1 MFCKNP
7 SIMFKSNRTW
17 PSCNPD
23 KVYTLKPELLNNPTM
38 YQQSPIGMLY
48 GYKKVENGGNGSNG
62 SNITTVAPEG
72 FKVNNSQESCSALPI
87 AIGLCV
93 IAACFLGV
101 TKQK

>member
-7 SIMFKSNRTW
+7 SIVFKSNRTW

-23 KVYTLKPELLNNPTM
+23 QVYTLKPELLKDPTM

-48 GYKKVENGGNGSNG
+48 GYKKVENGGNGC
-62 SNITTVAPEG
+62 TVAFEN

>member
-7 SIMFKSNRTW
+7 SIVFKSNRTW

-23 KVYTLKPELLNNPTM
+23 KVYTLKPELLKNPTM

-48 GYKKVENGGNGSNG
+48 GYKRVGNGSNVT
-62 SNITTVAPEG
+62 NVTPEG

>member
-7 SIMFKSNRTW
+7 SIVFKSNRTW

-23 KVYTLKPELLNNPTM
+23 KVYTLKPELLKDPTM

-48 GYKKVENGGNGSNG
+48 GYKRVENGSNG
-62 SNITTVAPEG
+62 SNNTFEN